1 MAGRLT
7 RALIGAVA
15 GGIGALFVV
24 VVITLIR
31 GGSISKAIGGPDLWI
46 VEGVT
51 VAVVFIGAFFWPED
65 RGSETAKAS
74 PMVDVLFTA
83 GFAAAAAIIIG
94 VLIAISLDE
103 SIIDILTNQ
112 RFLIVSGIGV
122 AGAALSAWSGD

>member
-7 RALIGAVA
+7 RASIGAVA
-15 GGIGALFVV
+15 GGIGALSVV

-31 GGSISKAIGGPDLWI
+31 GGSVSKAIGGPDFWI

-51 VAVVFIGAFFWPED
+51 VVVVFIGAFFWPED
-65 RGSETAKAS
+65 GESETAKAS